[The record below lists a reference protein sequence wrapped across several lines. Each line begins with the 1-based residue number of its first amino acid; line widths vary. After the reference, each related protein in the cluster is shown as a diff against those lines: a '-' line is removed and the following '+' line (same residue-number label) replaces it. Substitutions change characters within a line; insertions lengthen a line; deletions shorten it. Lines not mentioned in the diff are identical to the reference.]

1 MTGRRF
7 FFYRGNISIT
17 SFFLSFFLVGKYSR
31 NQSWLLSWL
40 LSDDEKN
47 EFLSNMVSDFL
58 ESVYGD
64 ITDMT
69 SRESGKFVRDLC
81 ICLSFFFLEF
91 FFWMHLRVS
100 IRRCVRRSV
109 CSPFFF
115 CFLFLVEL

>member
-1 MTGRRF
+1 M
-7 FFYRGNISIT
+7 SIP
-17 SFFLSFFLVGKYSR
+17 SFFLFLFFFFCFLLVHQFKTKKKKCSR

-69 SRESGKFVRDLC
+69 SRESGKFVRCMYLC
-81 ICLSFFFLEF
+81 IYLS
-91 FFWMHLRVS
+91 V
-100 IRRCVRRSV
+100 
-109 CSPFFF
+109 
-115 CFLFLVEL
+115 LFRLT

>member
-91 FFWMHLRVS
+91 FFGCIFASL
-100 IRRCVRRSV
+100 
-109 CSPFFF
+109 
-115 CFLFLVEL
+115 